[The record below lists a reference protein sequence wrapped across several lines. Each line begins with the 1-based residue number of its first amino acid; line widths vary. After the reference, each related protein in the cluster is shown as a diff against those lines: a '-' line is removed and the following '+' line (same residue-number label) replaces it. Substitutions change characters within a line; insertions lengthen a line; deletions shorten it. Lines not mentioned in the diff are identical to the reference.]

1 MKAIE
6 KNMKL
11 LKHILEDHN
20 IYDIGSFRKL
30 VLSESRKPQDSG
42 LELLRSKDIGV
53 DTENRLYKNKIE
65 FSKKIIDVP
74 EIRIQNS
81 SEVNLTDCIFCGNLY
96 ISQKE
101 NKSTRLFIDY
111 CIVLGSV
118 VIVGIDN
125 KDDSIEITRLNCEI
139 FCLNNITINNVSISH
154 CHFFELRIYDS
165 RISSFSTFKNRFD
178 FIDIINNTIAE
189 TSFGF
194 EQVVEQN
201 LRSFKN
207 ERLIK
212 KRKKQLNLFD
222 FDYIEKSTTNHKNKS
237 NRDTLQ
243 FLIQKSNL
251 KSYREK
257 LCQVLYLENLST
269 QNLASK
275 IFLALFGCFIK
286 PLRIVLLGLLV
297 YLLFVLIYTFPCM
310 TFVKNT
316 VQFHGLD
323 FLESLYFS
331 GITFT
336 TIGYGDIAPIG
347 VTTFIAVIEGFLG
360 VLLISSFLVSL
371 VRRFADS

>member
-1 MKAIE
+1 
-6 KNMKL
+6 MKL

-30 VLSESRKPQDSG
+30 ISSESRKPQDSG
-42 LELLRSKDIGV
+42 LELLRSKDIGI

-81 SEVNLTDCIFCGNLY
+81 SEVNLRDCIFCGNLY

-125 KDDSIEITRLNCEI
+125 KDDSIEITMLNCEI
-139 FCLNNITINNVSISH
+139 FCLNNITVNNVSLSH

-165 RISSFSTFKNRFD
+165 RISSFSTFQNRFD
-178 FIDIINNTIAE
+178 FIDIIDDTIAE

-222 FDYIEKSTTNHKNKS
+222 FDYIEKSTTNHQNKS

-269 QNLASK
+269 QNVASK

-286 PLRIVLLGLLV
+286 PLRIVLLGLLI
-297 YLLFVLIYTFPCM
+297 YLLFVLIYTLPCM
-310 TFVKNT
+310 PFVKNT

-347 VTTFIAVIEGFLG
+347 VTRFIAVIEGFLG

>member
-30 VLSESRKPQDSG
+30 VSSESRKPQDSG

-81 SEVNLTDCIFCGNLY
+81 SEVNLKDCIFCGNLY

-139 FCLNNITINNVSISH
+139 FCLNNITINNVFLSH
-154 CHFFELRIYDS
+154 CHFF
-165 RISSFSTFKNRFD
+165 
-178 FIDIINNTIAE
+178 
-189 TSFGF
+189 
-194 EQVVEQN
+194 
-201 LRSFKN
+201 
-207 ERLIK
+207 
-212 KRKKQLNLFD
+212 
-222 FDYIEKSTTNHKNKS
+222 
-237 NRDTLQ
+237 
-243 FLIQKSNL
+243 
-251 KSYREK
+251 
-257 LCQVLYLENLST
+257 
-269 QNLASK
+269 
-275 IFLALFGCFIK
+275 
-286 PLRIVLLGLLV
+286 
-297 YLLFVLIYTFPCM
+297 
-310 TFVKNT
+310 
-316 VQFHGLD
+316 
-323 FLESLYFS
+323 
-331 GITFT
+331 
-336 TIGYGDIAPIG
+336 
-347 VTTFIAVIEGFLG
+347 
-360 VLLISSFLVSL
+360 
-371 VRRFADS
+371 